1 MNIMRKFLQGSLSQG
16 HYITLVLRIIITYLL
31 KRICD
36 EKRTNFLS
44 FKLKFDMLIFKKI
57 KIPSRQT
64 SILNWLFSITISMTQ
79 ESNYINEI
87 INIKDLLR
95 KSRHSIIV

>member
-1 MNIMRKFLQGSLSQG
+1 
-16 HYITLVLRIIITYLL
+16 
-31 KRICD
+31 
-36 EKRTNFLS
+36 
-44 FKLKFDMLIFKKI
+44 MLICKKI

-95 KSRHSIIV
+95 KSRHSIKVYENIKTKTIMNV

>member
-1 MNIMRKFLQGSLSQG
+1 M
-16 HYITLVLRIIITYLL
+16 
-31 KRICD
+31 
-36 EKRTNFLS
+36 
-44 FKLKFDMLIFKKI
+44 KFDMLIFKKI

>member
-1 MNIMRKFLQGSLSQG
+1 M
-16 HYITLVLRIIITYLL
+16 
-31 KRICD
+31 

>member
-1 MNIMRKFLQGSLSQG
+1 MYIMRKFLQGSLVKVVT
-16 HYITLVLRIIITYLL
+16 TLVLRIIITYLL
-31 KRICD
+31 KRICN

-64 SILNWLFSITISMTQ
+64 IILNWLFSITISMTQ

-95 KSRHSIIV
+95 KSRHSIKV

>member
-16 HYITLVLRIIITYLL
+16 HYNPCSKNYHNISIKTH
-31 KRICD
+31 CD

-57 KIPSRQT
+57 NIPSRQT
-64 SILNWLFSITISMTQ
+64 IILNLLFSITISMTQ